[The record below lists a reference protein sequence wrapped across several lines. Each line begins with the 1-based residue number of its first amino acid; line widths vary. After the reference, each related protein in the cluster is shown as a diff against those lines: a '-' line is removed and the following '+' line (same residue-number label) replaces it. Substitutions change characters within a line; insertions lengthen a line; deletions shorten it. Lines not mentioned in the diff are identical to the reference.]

1 MARELYAEALQLIR
15 GRVAEAMQRFLPT
28 SLAAGVERLE
38 RELQLV
44 RERAGGAELVQ
55 LLETLAEYVA
65 IQRRAEQRAR
75 SAR

>member
-1 MARELYAEALQLIR
+1 
-15 GRVAEAMQRFLPT
+15 
-28 SLAAGVERLE
+28 VERLE
-38 RELQLV
+38 HELQLV